1 MAKYSFRNQ
10 FGEEPLKDSEKF
22 HSESP
27 LVPGQALKG
36 SELYRRMQSGLP
48 VGCAIREFNQVNP
61 YLEKF
66 SIYDSIGSY
75 KLRHGMLT
83 KDQIQ
88 QSEENVIPSPEGSE
102 PNPPEPQPEA

>member
-10 FGEEPLKDSEKF
+10 FGEEPLNDSEKF
-22 HSESP
+22 HSQSP

-48 VGCAIREFNQVNP
+48 VGCAVREFNQVNP

-83 KDQIQ
+83 KDQIEQ
-88 QSEENVIPSPEGSE
+88 PGEKVTPSPEGSE
-102 PNPPEPQPEA
+102 PPEPQTEA